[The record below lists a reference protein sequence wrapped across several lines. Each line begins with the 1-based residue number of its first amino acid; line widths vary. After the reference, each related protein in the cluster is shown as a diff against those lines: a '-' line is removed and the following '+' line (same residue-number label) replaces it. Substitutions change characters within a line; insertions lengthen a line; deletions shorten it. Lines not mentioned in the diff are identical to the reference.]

1 MKTTINNH
9 TQILEKLN
17 KLTFIKKDG
26 NSLVSEQG
34 FTFSWEFVFTPFM
47 SDVMPIQ
54 LVVRIYHEDAYV
66 TSWGC
71 SSREDTFDFV
81 KFIQK
86 TEAKMFEAKY
96 DLQDEKTAQA
106 NVLFN
111 NL

>member
-1 MKTTINNH
+1 MKPTFNNH
-9 TQILEKLN
+9 TQVLEKLN

-34 FTFSWEFVFTPFM
+34 FIFSWEFVFA
-47 SDVMPIQ
+47 SHIVNEMPIQ

-71 SSREDTFDFV
+71 TSREDTFDFV

-96 DLQDEKTAQA
+96 DLQDAKTAQA